1 MKVIRKLLGW
11 VLGLLTIFWRLSCRI
26 KHLNDSRH
34 AYLQNRESF
43 SIALLH
49 AHMITG
55 VLG

>member
-11 VLGLLTIFWRLSCRI
+11 VIGLLTIFWRLSCRT
-26 KHLNDSRH
+26 KYHNDTRQACH
-34 AYLQNRESF
+34 QNREPF
-43 SIALLH
+43 IIALLH